1 VLRTTAGRPP
11 TARRSRS
18 HERQHRRTEVRFG
31 AGDRSSTACCR
42 QPHTATQRGITA
54 GQTWYSSNG
63 RNRDGAVVE
72 ADEEAKFVSRSAG
85 NTAAVHK
92 NAKTLPSRAVPAV
105 ELPASSDELAVKA
118 VERLGWKGVLLPQ
131 LTLLGRKVY
140 VVAELLPD
148 AHAERLCFGV
158 GPVVDRTTVATWVW
172 PELAGKVPPAAVRIV
187 GVLAVAKHWRT
198 GLASAV
204 PFALHGDAAV
214 VLPSSVALTD
224 DYLSNCLPRAR
235 RYGLSIVTADP
246 DGSVSMDLAGT
257 PEHISLEQTAV
268 TRWVNEV
275 VYEQVLATAS

>member
-1 VLRTTAGRPP
+1 
-11 TARRSRS
+11 
-18 HERQHRRTEVRFG
+18 
-31 AGDRSSTACCR
+31 
-42 QPHTATQRGITA
+42 
-54 GQTWYSSNG
+54 
-63 RNRDGAVVE
+63 
-72 ADEEAKFVSRSAG
+72 VSRSAG

-105 ELPASSDELAVKA
+105 ELPAPSEELAAKA

-131 LTLLGRKVY
+131 LTLLGRKVF

-235 RYGLSIVTADP
+235 RYGLSIVSADP
-246 DGSVSMDLAGT
+246 DGSVSMDLAGA
-257 PEHISLEQTAV
+257 PEHVSLDQTAV

-275 VYEQVLATAS
+275 VYEQMLATAS